1 MTESLKDLIGRSC
14 RPGRVTWLGLRPARR
29 ETMVAVA
36 EVEIDAAGL
45 VGDRRDTPGRRAVTL
60 IQAEHLPVIA
70 ALAGRGAVAPGMLRR
85 NIVVAE
91 INLLGLRGRR
101 FRIGTAVLEGTG
113 PCAPCSRMEAALGF
127 GGYAAVRGHGG
138 ITACVI
144 APGRAAV
151 GDALTPLA
159 PAEA

>member
-1 MTESLKDLIGRSC
+1 MTESLRALIARAA
-14 RPGRVTWLGLRPARR
+14 RPGRVAWIGLRPARR
-29 ETMVAVA
+29 APMVAVA
-36 EVEIDAAGL
+36 AAEIAETGL
-45 VGDRRDTPGRRAVTL
+45 AGDRRAAPGERAVTL

-70 ALAGRGAVAPGMLRR
+70 ALAGREAVAPEMLRR
-85 NIVVAE
+85 NIVVAG

-151 GDALTPLA
+151 GDALTPLE